1 MWTALIGGILIGL
14 STNWGGVFVLPIFVG
29 FISCSEL
36 FFLRR
41 KVSLRSRHFTKMKE
55 SGMSDEEIE
64 GIKETFH
71 DLDTKTMDLGM
82 SKIKL
87 YGIQFLWT
95 YCMTLI
101 IALVTA
107 LIKHFLFLTYFE

>member
-1 MWTALIGGILIGL
+1 MWTALIGGIVIGL
-14 STNWGGVFVLPIFVG
+14 STNWLGIFVLPIFVG

-36 FFLRR
+36 YFLRR
-41 KVSLRSRHFTKMKE
+41 KGFLRSRHFTKMKD

-71 DLDTKTMDLGM
+71 DIDNKTMDLGM
-82 SKIKL
+82 SKVKL
-87 YGIQFLWT
+87 YGIQLLWT

-101 IALVTA
+101 IAMVTS
-107 LIKHFLFLTYFE
+107 LIKYFIF